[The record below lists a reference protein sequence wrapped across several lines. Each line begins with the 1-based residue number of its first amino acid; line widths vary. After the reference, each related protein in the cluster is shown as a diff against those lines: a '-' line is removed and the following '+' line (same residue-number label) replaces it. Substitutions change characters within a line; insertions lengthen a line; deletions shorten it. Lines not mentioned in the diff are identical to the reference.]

1 MVIPNVGINDIP
13 FVQLLMRVHAKQ
25 DFNSP
30 QSHETA
36 DDVIIIS
43 FYQVSIKLGKT
54 NVRELQNK
62 VKEQEGINKDKGQF
76 TKYKIN
82 I

>member
-30 QSHETA
+30 QPHEIA
-36 DDVIIIS
+36 DDVTIIS

-62 VKEQEGINKDKGQF
+62 LKEQEVINKDRGQIA
-76 TKYKIN
+76 K
-82 I
+82 